1 MTAPRER
8 TIEMNELPSSLVPHP
23 CAGLLSILIPVYNER
38 AYLARCLER
47 VLEAPLPDGLERE
60 VVMVDDASTDGTTD
74 LVRELA
80 ARHAPVVR
88 AVFQERNQ
96 GKGAAI
102 ARAVGE
108 MRGQYAIFQDADLEY
123 DPGDYGILLRPI
135 LEGHADVV
143 YGSRFVPRT
152 MRRVLNYHHELG
164 NRLLTTLSNIFS
176 GLNLTDMETCYKAFR
191 ADILRTIPIRS
202 KRFGIEPE
210 ITAKVAKRRCVV
222 YEVPISYH
230 GRGYAEGKKI
240 GWKDGVSALATI
252 LRYWILDDCYEE
264 RYGHSILSDLSRAR
278 RFNEWMAREIVP
290 HLGRRI
296 LEVGAGIGN
305 LSRHLPKRELLLLT
319 DIEAQYISLLSDA
332 WRGNALVDV
341 AKFDLAS
348 DADAAALRGRNVDTV
363 VCLNVLEH
371 IEDDAAVLGRLRS
384 MLAPGGRL
392 VLLVPQH
399 RWLFCAYDRELGH
412 FRRYNRAGLRAL
424 VESRGFRV
432 TRMKGFNALAILG
445 WWFNGRVLG
454 RTKIGRV
461 QLKLFDLCVPLM
473 RLVEKILPLPGISLI
488 CVAEAEGERPG
499 SPPTADASAAPG
511 P

>member
-1 MTAPRER
+1 
-8 TIEMNELPSSLVPHP
+8 MNTHPSSLITHHS
-23 CAGLLSILIPVYNER
+23 LLSVLIPVYNER
-38 AYLARCLER
+38 AYFGKCLER
-47 VLEAPLPDGLERE
+47 VLAAPLPAGLERE
-60 VVMVDDASTDGTTD
+60 VILVDDKSTDGTTD

-80 ARHAPVVR
+80 AKHAPVVR
-88 AVFQERNQ
+88 AVFQEVNQ

-102 ARAVGE
+102 ARAVQE

-123 DPGDYGILLRPI
+123 DPADYGVLLQPI

-164 NRLLTTLSNIFS
+164 NRFLTTMSNVFS

-210 ITAKVAKRRCVV
+210 ITAKIAKRRCVV

-296 LEVGAGIGN
+296 LEAGAGIGN

-319 DIEAQYISLLSDA
+319 DVEPQYLSMLQDA

-341 AKFDLAS
+341 AKFDLTS
-348 DADAAALRGRNVDTV
+348 DDDAATLRDRQLDTV

-371 IEDDAAVLGRLRS
+371 IEDDAAALRR
-384 MLAPGGRL
+384 MRTLLAPSGRL

-399 RWLFCAYDRELGH
+399 PWLFGAYDKELGH
-412 FRRYNRAGLRAL
+412 FRRYSRAGLRSL
-424 VESRGFRV
+424 VESCGFRV
-432 TRMKGFNALAILG
+432 SRLRGFNALAILG
-445 WWFNGRVLG
+445 WWVNGRLLG

-461 QLKLFDLCVPLM
+461 QLKLFDLCVPFM

-488 CVAEAEGERPG
+488 CVAEAVDGQQGAARPQG
-499 SPPTADASAAPG
+499 APG
-511 P
+511 A

>member
-1 MTAPRER
+1 
-8 TIEMNELPSSLVPHP
+8 MNTHPSPSPPSIHHSSLITHHS
-23 CAGLLSILIPVYNER
+23 LLSILIPVYNER
-38 AYLARCLER
+38 AYLTRCLER
-47 VLEAPLPDGLERE
+47 VLETPLPDGLRRE
-60 VVMVDDASTDGTTD
+60 VILVDDKSTDGTTD

-80 ARHAPVVR
+80 AKHAPVVR
-88 AVFQERNQ
+88 AFFQERNQ

-102 ARAVGE
+102 ARAVRE
-108 MRGQYAIFQDADLEY
+108 MQGQFAIFQDADLEY
-123 DPGDYGILLRPI
+123 DPSDYDLLLRPL

-164 NRLLTTLSNIFS
+164 NRLLTTMSNVFS

-191 ADILRTIPIRS
+191 ADVLRTIPIRS

-210 ITAKVAKRRCVV
+210 ITAKIAKRRCVV

-240 GWKDGVSALATI
+240 GWKDGISALATI
-252 LRYWILDDCYEE
+252 LRYWVLDDCYEE
-264 RYGHSILSDLSRAR
+264 RYGHAILSDLSRAR

-290 HLGRRI
+290 HLGQRI

-319 DIEAQYISLLSDA
+319 DVEPQYLSLLEDA

-341 AKFDLAS
+341 AKFDLTS
-348 DADAAALRGRNVDTV
+348 DADAAALRDRNADTV

-371 IEDDAAVLGRLRS
+371 VEDDTAALARMRSLLG
-384 MLAPGGRL
+384 PGGRL
-392 VLLVPQH
+392 VLLVPQY
-399 RWLFCAYDRELGH
+399 RWLFGAYDRHLGH
-412 FRRYNRAGLRAL
+412 FRRYDRAGLKAQ
-424 VESRGFRV
+424 VEASGFRV
-432 TRMKGFNALAILG
+432 TRLHGFNALAIVG
-445 WWFNGRVLG
+445 WWINGRLLG
-454 RTKIGRV
+454 RTRIGRV

-473 RLVEKILPLPGISLI
+473 RVVEKILPLPGLSLV
-488 CVAEAEGERPG
+488 CVAEAVDGQQG
-499 SPPTADASAAPG
+499 SACPQGAPG
-511 P
+511 M

>member
-1 MTAPRER
+1 
-8 TIEMNELPSSLVPHP
+8 MNTHPSSPSTHHS
-23 CAGLLSILIPVYNER
+23 LLSVLIPVYNER
-38 AYLARCLER
+38 AYLTRCLER
-47 VLEAPLPDGLERE
+47 VLEAPLPDGLQRE
-60 VVMVDDASTDGTTD
+60 VILVDDKSTDGTTD

-80 ARHAPVVR
+80 AKHAPVVR
-88 AVFQERNQ
+88 AFFQERNQ

-102 ARAVGE
+102 VRAIRE
-108 MRGQYAIFQDADLEY
+108 MQGQYAIFQDADLEY
-123 DPGDYGILLRPI
+123 DPADFGMLLRPI

-164 NRLLTTLSNIFS
+164 NRLLTTMSNIFS

-210 ITAKVAKRRCVV
+210 ITAKIAKRRCVV

-296 LEVGAGIGN
+296 LEAGAGIGN

-319 DIEAQYISLLSDA
+319 DVEPQYLTMLEDA
-332 WRGNALVDV
+332 WRGNALVGV
-341 AKFDLAS
+341 AKFDLTS
-348 DADAAALRGRNVDTV
+348 DADAAALRERQLDTV

-371 IEDDAAVLGRLRS
+371 IEDDAATLRRLRS
-384 MLAPGGRL
+384 LLAPGGRL

-399 RWLFCAYDRELGH
+399 RWLFSAYDRALGH
-412 FRRYNRAGLRAL
+412 FRRYDRAGLRSL
-424 VESRGFRV
+424 VESCGFRV
-432 TRMKGFNALAILG
+432 SRLRGFNALAILG
-445 WWFNGRVLG
+445 WWVNGRLLG

-473 RLVEKILPLPGISLI
+473 RLAETILPLPGISLV
-488 CVAEAEGERPG
+488 CVAEAVEEDPRAK
-499 SPPTADASAAPG
+499 PPASE
-511 P
+511 